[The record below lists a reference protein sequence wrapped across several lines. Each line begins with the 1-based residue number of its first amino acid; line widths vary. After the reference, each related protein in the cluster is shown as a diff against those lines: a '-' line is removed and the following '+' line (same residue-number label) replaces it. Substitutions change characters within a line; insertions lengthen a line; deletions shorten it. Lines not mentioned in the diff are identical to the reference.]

1 MKKKLLSFALAAAM
15 MLSMP
20 TALFAAETSTAEPI
34 NNPGTCTDGAE
45 ISPMST
51 NTSNVGASR
60 ISSTKGSVS
69 AYASFNA
76 KATKASCTIML
87 QVKSNGS
94 WVLATDLPVHTYV
107 KNASNTY
114 TISASRTFTLKS
126 GKVYRAKI
134 VFTDTNSSGTYSKTK
149 YTGSF

>member
-20 TALFAAETSTAEPI
+20 TALFAAETATAEPI
-34 NNPGTCTDGAE
+34 TNPGTCSDGVE

-51 NTSNVGASR
+51 TSVSAGASR

-69 AYASFNA
+69 ANASFSA
-76 KATKASCTIML
+76 KASTAKCAITL
-87 QVKSNGS
+87 QEKYNGS
-94 WVLATDLPVHTYV
+94 WRTATGVPVISYV
-107 KNASNTY
+107 KTVKNSY
-114 TISASRTFTLKS
+114 SISASKTFTLKS
-126 GKVYRAKI
+126 GTVYRAKI
-134 VFTDTNSSGTYSKTK
+134 VISDTNSGGTYYKTS

>member
-20 TALFAAETSTAEPI
+20 TALFAAETATAEPI

-51 NTSNVGASR
+51 TSATVGASR

-69 AYASFNA
+69 ASASFN
-76 KATKASCTIML
+76 TKASKATCVITL
-87 QVKSNGS
+87 QVKSNGA
-94 WVLATDLPVHTYV
+94 WKTATDLPTY
-107 KNASNTY
+107 SY
-114 TISASRTFTLKS
+114 TKTATNVYSISSSKTFTLKS
-126 GKVYRAKI
+126 GKVYRAK
-134 VFTDTNSSGTYSKTK
+134 VMFSDTNSNGTYYRTK
-149 YTGSF
+149 YSGSF

>member
-51 NTSNVGASR
+51 TSATVGASR

-69 AYASFNA
+69 ASASFST
-76 KATKASCTIML
+76 KATTAKCAITL
-87 QVKSNGS
+87 QEKYNGS
-94 WVLATDLPVHTYV
+94 WRTATGIPVISYV
-107 KNASNTY
+107 KTVKNTY
-114 TISASRTFTLKS
+114 SIGASKTFTLKS
-126 GKVYRAKI
+126 GKTYRAKV
-134 VFTDTNSSGTYSKTK
+134 VFSDTNSGGTYYRTS
-149 YTGSF
+149 YTGAF

>member
-1 MKKKLLSFALAAAM
+1 MKKKLLSFALAATM

-51 NTSNVGASR
+51 TTSNVSTSR
-60 ISSTKGSVS
+60 ISNTKGSIS
-69 AYASFNA
+69 AYGSFNT

-107 KNASNTY
+107 KNVTNAYSITASK
-114 TISASRTFTLKS
+114 TFTLKS
-126 GKVYRAKI
+126 GKVYRAKV
-134 VFTDTNSSGTYSKTK
+134 VFSDTNSSGTYSKIH
-149 YTGSF
+149 YSGSF

>member
-51 NTSNVGASR
+51 TSATVGASR

-69 AYASFNA
+69 ASASFSA
-76 KATKASCTIML
+76 KATTGKCAIML
-87 QVKSNGS
+87 QEKYNGS
-94 WVLATDLPVHTYV
+94 WRTATGIPVISYV
-107 KNASNTY
+107 KTVKNTY
-114 TISASRTFTLKS
+114 SISASKTFTLKS

-134 VFTDTNSSGTYSKTK
+134 VFSDTISRSTYYRTY
-149 YTGSF
+149 YTGAF

>member
-20 TALFAAETSTAEPI
+20 TALFAAETATAEPI
-34 NNPGTCTDGAE
+34 TDPGTCSDGVE

-51 NTSNVGASR
+51 TSATAGASR

-69 AYASFNA
+69 ANASFNA
-76 KATKASCTIML
+76 KASKATCIITL

-94 WVLATDLPVHTYV
+94 WKTATDLPVYSYT
-107 KNASNTY
+107 KTSTNAYSIT
-114 TISASRTFTLKS
+114 ASKTFTLKS
-126 GKVYRAKI
+126 GKVYRAK
-134 VFTDTNSSGTYSKTK
+134 VMFSDTNSSGTHFRTCYS
-149 YTGSF
+149 GSF

>member
-51 NTSNVGASR
+51 TSSTVGASR

-69 AYASFNA
+69 ANASFNT
-76 KATKASCTIML
+76 KATKATCTITI
-87 QVKSNGS
+87 QVKNNGTWKTAS
-94 WVLATDLPVHTYV
+94 DLPIYSYV
-107 KNASNTY
+107 KTERNTY
-114 TISASRTFTLKS
+114 SIIASKTFTLKS
-126 GKVYRAKI
+126 GKTYRAKV
-134 VFTDTNSSGTYSKTK
+134 VFSDTNSNGTYSKTH

>member
-51 NTSNVGASR
+51 TSSTVGATR

-69 AYASFNA
+69 AHASFSA

-94 WVLATDLPVHTYV
+94 WILATDLPVHTYV

-114 TISASRTFTLKS
+114 YISASKTFTLKS

-134 VFTDTNSSGTYSKTK
+134 VFTDTNSNGTYSKTK

>member
-20 TALFAAETSTAEPI
+20 TALFAAETATAEPI

-69 AYASFNA
+69 AYASFSA

>member
-20 TALFAAETSTAEPI
+20 TVLFAAETATAEPI

-51 NTSNVGASR
+51 NTINVGATRKSNT
-60 ISSTKGSVS
+60 SGSVS

-76 KATKASCTIML
+76 KATKATCTITI

-94 WVLATDLPVHTYV
+94 WKNATDLPVYSYTKTV
-107 KNASNTY
+107 SNTY
-114 TISASRTFTLKS
+114 SVSASKSFTLKS
-126 GKVYRAKI
+126 GKVYRARI
-134 VFTDTNSSGTYSKTK
+134 MISDTNSSGTYNRTK

>member
-20 TALFAAETSTAEPI
+20 TALFAAETATAEPI

-51 NTSNVGASR
+51 TSVSAGASR

-69 AYASFNA
+69 ASASFNT
-76 KATKASCTIML
+76 KATKATCTIIL
-87 QVKSNGS
+87 QEKYNGS
-94 WVLATDLPVHTYV
+94 WQTATGIPVFSYV
-107 KNASNTY
+107 KTTKNVYS
-114 TISASRTFTLKS
+114 ISASKTFTLKS

-134 VFTDTNSSGTYSKTK
+134 VISDTNSGGTYYRTS
-149 YTGSF
+149 YTGAF

>member
-51 NTSNVGASR
+51 ASSTVGASR

-69 AYASFNA
+69 AHASFSA

-94 WVLATDLPVHTYV
+94 WILATDLPVHTYV

-114 TISASRTFTLKS
+114 YISASKTFTLKS

-134 VFTDTNSSGTYSKTK
+134 VFTDTNSNGTYSKTK

>member
-51 NTSNVGASR
+51 TSATVGVSR
-60 ISSTKGSVS
+60 ISSTKGSIS
-69 AYASFNA
+69 ANAGFSA
-76 KATKASCTIML
+76 KATKATCTIML
-87 QVKSNGS
+87 QVKSNGN
-94 WVLATDLPVHTYV
+94 WLLATDLPVHTYV
-107 KNASNTY
+107 KNVYNAYSIAASK
-114 TISASRTFTLKS
+114 TFTLKS
-126 GKVYRAKI
+126 GKVYRAKV
-134 VFTDTNSSGTYSKTK
+134 VFSDTNSSGTYYRTK
-149 YTGSF
+149 YSGSF

>member
-20 TALFAAETSTAEPI
+20 TALFAAETATAEPI

-51 NTSNVGASR
+51 TSVSAGASR

-69 AYASFNA
+69 ASASFN
-76 KATKASCTIML
+76 TKASKATCIITL
-87 QVKSNGS
+87 QVKSNGT
-94 WVLATDLPVHTYV
+94 WKTATDLPVYSYT
-107 KNASNTY
+107 KNASNVY
-114 TISASRTFTLKS
+114 SISASKTFTLKS
-126 GKVYRAKI
+126 GKVYRAK
-134 VFTDTNSSGTYSKTK
+134 VMFSDTNSSGTHFRTCYS
-149 YTGSF
+149 GSF

>member
-51 NTSNVGASR
+51 NTSNVGATR
-60 ISSTKGSVS
+60 ISNTSGSVS
-69 AYASFNA
+69 AYASFSA

>member
-20 TALFAAETSTAEPI
+20 TALFAAETATAEPI
-34 NNPGTCTDGAE
+34 TDPGTCSDGVE

-51 NTSNVGASR
+51 TSATVGASR

-69 AYASFNA
+69 ANASFSA
-76 KATKASCTIML
+76 KASKATCTIML

-94 WVLATDLPVHTYV
+94 WILATDLPVHTYV
-107 KNASNTY
+107 KNVSNAYSIAASK
-114 TISASRTFTLKS
+114 TFTLKS
-126 GKVYRAKI
+126 GKTYRAKV
-134 VFTDTNSSGTYSKTK
+134 VFSDTVSGSTSYRTYYS
-149 YTGSF
+149 GAF

>member
-51 NTSNVGASR
+51 TISTVGATRKSNTQGLVTA
-60 ISSTKGSVS
+60 S
-69 AYASFNA
+69 ASFG
-76 KATKASCTIML
+76 TKASTAKCTITL
-87 QVKSNGS
+87 QEKYNGS
-94 WVLATDLPVHTYV
+94 WRTATGVPVISYIKTV
-107 KNASNTY
+107 KNTYSITASK
-114 TISASRTFTLKS
+114 TFTLKS
-126 GKVYRAKI
+126 GKVYRAKV
-134 VFTDTNSSGTYSKTK
+134 VFSDTISGTTYYKTHYS
-149 YTGSF
+149 GSF

>member
-1 MKKKLLSFALAAAM
+1 MKKKLLSFALAATM

-20 TALFAAETSTAEPI
+20 TALFAAETATAEPI
-34 NNPGTCTDGAE
+34 NNPGTYSDGAE

-51 NTSNVGASR
+51 ASSTVGASR

-69 AYASFNA
+69 AHASFSA
-76 KATKASCTIML
+76 KATKASCTMMI

-107 KNASNTY
+107 KNVTNAYSIT
-114 TISASRTFTLKS
+114 SSKTFTLKS

-134 VFTDTNSSGTYSKTK
+134 VFSDTNSSGTYYITK
-149 YTGSF
+149 YSGSF

>member
-1 MKKKLLSFALAAAM
+1 MKKKLLSFALAATM

-51 NTSNVGASR
+51 TSVSAGASR
-60 ISSTKGSVS
+60 ISSTKGRVSVN
-69 AYASFNA
+69 ASFSA
-76 KATKASCTIML
+76 KASTAKCAITL
-87 QVKSNGS
+87 QEKYNGS
-94 WVLATDLPVHTYV
+94 WRTATGIPVISYIKTV
-107 KNASNTY
+107 NNAYS
-114 TISASRTFTLKS
+114 ISASKTFTLKS

-134 VFTDTNSSGTYSKTK
+134 VISDTISGSTYYRTS

>member
-1 MKKKLLSFALAAAM
+1 MKKKLLSFALAATM

-51 NTSNVGASR
+51 TSSTVGASR

-69 AYASFNA
+69 AHASFSA
-76 KATKASCTIML
+76 KATKASCAITI
-87 QVKSNGS
+87 QVKSGS
-94 WVLATDLPVHTYV
+94 SWKTASDLPVYSYV
-107 KNASNTY
+107 KNVSNTY
-114 TISASRTFTLKS
+114 YISASKTFTLKS

-134 VFTDTNSSGTYSKTK
+134 VFSDTNSSGTYFKTK

>member
-51 NTSNVGASR
+51 NTSNVGAL
-60 ISSTKGSVS
+60 SSTKGSVS

-76 KATKASCTIML
+76 KATKASCAITI
-87 QVKSNGS
+87 QVKSGS
-94 WVLATDLPVHTYV
+94 SWKTASDLPVYSYI
-107 KNASNTY
+107 KSASNTY
-114 TISASRTFTLKS
+114 TISASKTFTLKS

-134 VFTDTNSSGTYSKTK
+134 VFTDTNSSGTYYRTK

>member
-20 TALFAAETSTAEPI
+20 TALFAAETATAEPI

-51 NTSNVGASR
+51 TSATVGASR

-69 AYASFNA
+69 ASASFR
-76 KATKASCTIML
+76 
-87 QVKSNGS
+87 
-94 WVLATDLPVHTYV
+94 Y
-107 KNASNTY
+107 
-114 TISASRTFTLKS
+114 
-126 GKVYRAKI
+126 
-134 VFTDTNSSGTYSKTK
+134 
-149 YTGSF
+149 